1 MRFSER
7 QAPCNL
13 SSFLTGALVGAG
25 VALLFAPQAGR
36 ELRGLLRD
44 YAARATD
51 ELGEAVE
58 RGAEAWNR
66 ATERGHEFVEE
77 GKEAV
82 REAGRQAQGVAEEA
96 QHKSS

>member
-7 QAPCNL
+7 HEPSNL

-36 ELRGLLRD
+36 EMRVLLRD
-44 YAARATD
+44 YAARAKD
-51 ELGEAVE
+51 EFGGAVA
-58 RGAEAWNR
+58 RGAEAWDS
-66 ATERGHEFVEE
+66 ATEGGQEFVAH

-82 REAGRQAQGVAEEA
+82 GEAGSPAKGLAEEA
-96 QHKSS
+96 KHKSS